1 MLPLNDDNPTEH
13 TPVVTIT
20 FIVACCL
27 VFLYQSSLPPAPGEA
42 FVYQYGAIPSVVFG
56 HAMLPPEVATVPAFA
71 TMLTSMFLH
80 GSWMHLIGNMLYLW
94 VFGNNIEDIMG
105 HARFILF
112 YVVCGVLA
120 ALSHAL
126 TDPTSTVPMVGASGA
141 ISGILGAYLAAVSP
155 RPGVAARSGGGHH
168 VCAGR
173 HRVGVLVRDAAAERR
188 REYRFAGRRGGLLRA
203 HRRIHCGD
211 GSDRLVQTTGSAL
224 LHAWTYQVLALLAGG
239 GKSPPAASRYATIK
253 FFRRLPGHT
262 RPLTHP
268 AVHESFL
275 PDRAADTAAAGNTS
289 Y

>member
-56 HAMLPPEVATVPAFA
+56 HAMLPPEVAAVPAFA

-141 ISGILGAYLAAVSP
+141 ISGVLGAYLLLFPHARVLLLAPIVGTTYVPARHRAGILVCDAAV
-155 RPGVAARSGGGHH
+155 
-168 VCAGR
+168 
-173 HRVGVLVRDAAAERR
+173 ERR
-188 REYRFAGRRGGLLRA
+188 REHRLAGRRGRVLCP
-203 HRRIHCGD
+203 HRRIHYRD
-211 GSDRLVQTTGSAL
+211 DLDRFLQTTGGAL
-224 LHAWTYQVLALLAGG
+224 LHAWTHQILALLAGCG
-239 GKSPPAASRYATIK
+239 SLQYRH
-253 FFRRLPGHT
+253 R
-262 RPLTHP
+262 
-268 AVHESFL
+268 E
-275 PDRAADTAAAGNTS
+275 
-289 Y
+289 